1 MSALL
6 DQLLAQASPLQAANR
21 NAALLCGLPQARD
34 ERWRY
39 STLRALN
46 ERQFQ
51 QRATDASA
59 LPQPLRALIAAMPS
73 RIVIIDGRYSAEWSC
88 LGEHA
93 DRVRVI
99 LEETAAT
106 APRHLPFALA
116 AAASATSRMTLHIA
130 ESTAGGDDDVLNL
143 VTVATDAARD
153 TIVQTTLQLHL
164 APRASLQI
172 ARHRLHADGGN
183 ALFNEWR
190 QIELSDG
197 AKLTWC
203 EHGEEADAAS
213 VVTGTSVA
221 VGQDATLEFAE
232 VAAGAALYRHDLD
245 VALHGDRGAFSVR
258 GCTAVGKRRHADI
271 AIDVQHVARD
281 TRADIV
287 WRGLADQRA
296 HAIFGGR
303 LLVAVGADGSDT
315 ALSNKNLLLSPHA
328 EIDTRPVLE
337 IHADEVKAAHGATVG
352 QLDERSLFYLRARG
366 IALADAR
373 RLLTL
378 AFAREPLSAIAAAPL
393 RELLLAALA
402 RSLPE

>member
-6 DQLLAQASPLQAANR
+6 DQLLAHASPLQATNR
-21 NAALLCGLPQARD
+21 DAALQCGLPQARD

-51 QRATDASA
+51 VRAVDAGA
-59 LPQPLRALIAAMPS
+59 LTEPLQALIAAMPS

-88 LGEHA
+88 LGTHA
-93 DRVRVI
+93 DSVRLI
-99 LEETAAT
+99 LDEAVVT

-116 AAASATSRMTLHIA
+116 ASASATSRVTLHVA
-130 ESTAGGDDDVLNL
+130 ASTAGDDDVLNL

-153 TIVQTTLQLHL
+153 TMVQTTLHLHL
-164 APRASLQI
+164 AARASLQI

-190 QIELSDG
+190 QIELSEG

-213 VVTGTSVA
+213 VITGTSA
-221 VGQDATLEFAE
+221 VVDQDATLAFAE

-245 VALHGDRGAFSVR
+245 VALRGNRGSLSVR

-378 AFAREPLSAIAAAPL
+378 AFAREPLTAVAAAPL